1 MPSGA
6 FFVQKVLEPADF
18 LPFHVH
24 LEAPCERYAEQN
36 AGRFQDPGSCPAP
49 RGDAESGARQDAAQF
64 PAQHRE
70 LRILRADQH
79 PLRGTPPA
87 PVRASN
93 QGIRPPRPTL
103 VERFGEPFGRMGEA
117 LASLGGSD
125 SLVQGPLRM
134 PQGLLLPGRDELG
147 ESSLAQQAH
156 VSIVVP
162 AALDAL
168 RLGAK
173 PGMG

>member
-1 MPSGA
+1 MPGA
-6 FFVQKVLEPADF
+6 
-18 LPFHVH
+18 
-24 LEAPCERYAEQN
+24 
-36 AGRFQDPGSCPAP
+36 S
-49 RGDAESGARQDAAQF
+49 GDAESGARQDAAQF

-79 PLRGTPPA
+79 LYGARHPHEFGP
-87 PVRASN
+87 
-93 QGIRPPRPTL
+93 QIRHSSETDAR
-103 VERFGEPFGRMGEA
+103 ERLGEPFGRMGEA